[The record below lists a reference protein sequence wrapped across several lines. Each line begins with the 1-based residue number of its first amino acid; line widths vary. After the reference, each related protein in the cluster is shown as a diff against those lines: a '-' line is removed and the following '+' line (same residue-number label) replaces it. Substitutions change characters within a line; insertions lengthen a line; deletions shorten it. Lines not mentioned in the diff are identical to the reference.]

1 MKMNFDEFENDRMI
15 QDPANYKAG
24 IFYFNRNDDR
34 IVVPKRNKMMGWTLN
49 FAKVYTYVIILA
61 IIFAVLAIKLLS

>member
-1 MKMNFDEFENDRMI
+1 MNFDEFENDRMI

-24 IFYFNRNDDR
+24 IFYFNRNDSR

-61 IIFAVLAIKLLS
+61 IIFAVLAVKLLS